1 MKIWQLKKLQKLY
14 LKIAKLESS
23 KNELIGLET
32 FLQNCAEKLS
42 FEDAVENVFKITV
55 GDLLAEIER
64 SRSEISDSI
73 RSIYREIKNVDKDE
87 KDDTKKT
94 YTRGPYKKRRKVAKN
109 QK

>member
-1 MKIWQLKKLQKLY
+1 MKIWQLKKLQKMY

-23 KNELIGLET
+23 KNELISLET

-42 FEDAVENVFKITV
+42 FEDSLESVFKITV

-64 SRSEISDSI
+64 SRTEISDSI
-73 RSIYREIKNVDKDE
+73 KSIYQEIRKVDKEE

-94 YTRGPYKKRRKVAKN
+94 YTRGPYKKRSKVEKD
-109 QK
+109 QE